1 MRVGAYNVDVRQ
13 LWLLAVLGCGRLD
26 FGQFQSH
33 ANDAASDG
41 SPIDAPLDPTLV
53 AWWRMEALDGSDGVL
68 GVVDSTGLSQ
78 TIAAC
83 DAGSN
88 CPIIV
93 PGKLGNAAQF
103 DGSTTILS
111 AASAPAL
118 IDPVFTIGAWFRVN
132 LLNTAGACVMTK
144 GLGTDI
150 SNSWAACLDNA
161 DVPYFFTC
169 QASGCDSLPAVQPIT
184 DGDWHYIACTWTG
197 TTKNLWIDGV
207 SVALDAPM
215 GIDFD
220 DDPIYIG
227 ADVDSGLPVTNLD
240 GLVDEVRIY
249 NRVLSEAEII
259 ALSMP

>member
-1 MRVGAYNVDVRQ
+1 MRVGAYNVEVRQ
-13 LWLLAVLGCGRLD
+13 LWLLAVLGCGRFD
-26 FGQFQSH
+26 FGSVQAH
-33 ANDAASDG
+33 ANDAASID
-41 SPIDAPLDPTLV
+41 SPVDAPLDPTLV
-53 AWWRMEALDGSDGVL
+53 AWWRMESLEGSGSTRGILDATD
-68 GVVDSTGLSQ
+68 LSQ
-78 TIAAC
+78 TFAAC
-83 DAGSN
+83 TEGSN
-88 CPIIV
+88 CPTIV
-93 PGKLGNAAQF
+93 PGKIGNAAQF

-118 IDPVFTIGAWFRVN
+118 IDPVFTIGAWFRIGVVN
-132 LLNTAGACVMTK
+132 NAGACVMTK

-161 DVPYFFTC
+161 SVPYFFTC
-169 QASGCDSLPAVQPIT
+169 QAAGCDSLQATQPIT
-184 DGDWHYIACTWTG
+184 DNGWHYIACTWTG
-197 TTKNLWIDGV
+197 TTKNLWLDGV
-207 SVALDAPM
+207 SVALDSPA

-227 ADVDSGLPVTNLD
+227 ADVDSGVPVTNLD